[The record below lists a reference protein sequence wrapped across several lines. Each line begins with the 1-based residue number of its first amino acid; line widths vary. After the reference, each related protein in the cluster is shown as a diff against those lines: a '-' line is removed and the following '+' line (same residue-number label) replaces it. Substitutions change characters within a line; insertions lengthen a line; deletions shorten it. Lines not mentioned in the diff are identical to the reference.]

1 MNKKVTVS
9 LAVGVAG
16 TAALSH
22 ALTCYLV
29 KMAIDRQMPVSSS
42 GLARAA
48 IRGSGCTPA
57 FLQKLE
63 QTGKILQATPH
74 TRVTIKAKDGETLVG
89 HLFSCP
95 NPQRLILGM
104 HGWRSSWCGDFG
116 MIAPF
121 LLKEGCI
128 LLLPEQRGQGESGG
142 AFMGLG
148 ALERYDCARWA
159 NYLAGLYPHLP
170 LYLAG
175 VSMGAATVLMSTELP
190 LPGTV
195 RGLIGD
201 CGFTDPQ
208 SICRHVVRNNLHLSY
223 SLRGAIA
230 HRLCKKRNQA
240 GLSGCSAPKALSRCR
255 LPVLLIHGSDDRFV
269 PVEMTYENYKAC
281 GGPKHLLIVPGA
293 DHGMSYFKDPAVY
306 EKALQQF
313 FSLYDK

>member
-1 MNKKVTVS
+1 MNKKVTLS
-9 LAVGVAG
+9 LAAGVAG

-29 KMAIDRQMPVSSS
+29 KMAVDRQMPAAPA
-42 GLARAA
+42 GLTRAA
-48 IRGSGCTPA
+48 IRGSGCTQS
-57 FLQKLE
+57 FLHKLE
-63 QTGKILQATPH
+63 QTGKALQGMPH
-74 TRVTIKAKDGETLVG
+74 KRVTIKARDGETLIG
-89 HLFSCP
+89 HFFTCP
-95 NPQRLILGM
+95 NPKRLILGM

-121 LLKEGCI
+121 LLKEGCC

-142 AFMGLG
+142 SFMGLG
-148 ALERYDCARWA
+148 VLERHDCVRWA

-175 VSMGAATVLMSTELP
+175 VSMGAATVLMSTELA

-201 CGFTDPQ
+201 CGFTSPQ
-208 SICRHVVRNNLHLSY
+208 DICRHVVKDNLHLSY
-223 SLRGAIA
+223 SLRGPVA
-230 HRLCKKRNQA
+230 HQLCKRKNRA
-240 GLSGCSAPKALSRCR
+240 GLSGCSAPKALAKSR

-269 PVEMTYENYKAC
+269 PVGMTYENYKAC

-293 DHGMSYFKDPAVY
+293 DHGMSYYKDPVSY
-306 EKALQQF
+306 EQALRQF
-313 FSLYDK
+313 FFLYDK